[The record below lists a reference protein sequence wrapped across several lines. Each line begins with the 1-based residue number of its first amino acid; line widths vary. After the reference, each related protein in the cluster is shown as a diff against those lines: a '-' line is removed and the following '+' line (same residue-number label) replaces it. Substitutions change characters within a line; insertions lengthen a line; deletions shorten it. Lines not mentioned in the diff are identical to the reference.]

1 MMYSN
6 AFGCD
11 FEASAGVSAH
21 CDAVLRDGVP
31 IQVTQAQRAAA
42 TGASE
47 RDARESDVGTT
58 RAYYSQW
65 VRR

>member
-1 MMYSN
+1 MYSNRFIFIIPVKTRVAMMYSN

-31 IQVTQAQRAAA
+31 IQVTQA
-42 TGASE
+42 
-47 RDARESDVGTT
+47 
-58 RAYYSQW
+58 
-65 VRR
+65 

>member
-1 MMYSN
+1 MIYSN
-6 AFGCD
+6 AVGYAFKV
-11 FEASAGVSAH
+11 SAGVSAH
-21 CDAVLRDGVP
+21 CDAVLRDDVSM
-31 IQVTQAQRAAA
+31 QAAQAQRAAT

-47 RDARESDVGTT
+47 RDVRESDVGTT

>member
-21 CDAVLRDGVP
+21 CDAVLRDDVSM
-31 IQVTQAQRAAA
+31 QAAQAQRAAT

-47 RDARESDVGTT
+47 RDVRESDVGTT